1 MIRTQPPPL
10 PSKAAQARQERIDLF
25 LLLGQGVGCLVLGSW
40 AGQGAAPAQPGAAW
54 FGAGILMLALM
65 CGYASARVLVATV
78 LAPLAVMQLINRMR
92 DPKAGRTAVPMQMT
106 AQERRMQIGLNLL
119 IVGVFIAVALLGAVA
134 LWIFAHQVSL
144 LSALWRFG
152 LPAVLLAL
160 PVPRAVR
167 ALG

>member
-1 MIRTQPPPL
+1 MIRTQPPLL

-25 LLLGQGVGCLVLGSW
+25 LLLGQGLGCLLLGSW
-40 AGQGAAPAQPGAAW
+40 AGQGAAPAQAGAAW
-54 FGAGILMLALM
+54 FGAGILLLALT
-65 CGYASARVLVATV
+65 CGYATARLLVATV
-78 LAPLAVMQLINRMR
+78 LAPLAVTQLIRRMR
-92 DPKAGRTAVPMQMT
+92 DPKNNSTVLPPQMT

-119 IVGVFIAVALLGAVA
+119 IAAVFIAVALAGALA
-134 LWIFAHQVSL
+134 LWVFAHAVSL
-144 LSALWRFG
+144 WSALWHFG